1 MNILVT
7 GHDGFIGRNIVP
19 SLEAEGHIV
28 SLFEWGSEFPD
39 LYACDIQQVI
49 HLGAISSTTEKNVE
63 KIMTQNYQFS
73 VDLLCLCET
82 LGIDFQY
89 SSSASVYGLNKVFTE
104 TSPVDPRTP
113 YSWSKY
119 MFERYVQSR
128 NRDIKVQGFR
138 YFNVHGPHEEHK
150 GTQASPHHQFTKQ
163 AKETGIIKVFENSN
177 NYFRDFVPVS
187 SVVDA
192 HKQFLTV
199 DNSGLWNVG
208 TGTATSFQQI
218 ANDISDEFKATIT
231 YIPMPDNL
239 KHSYQTYTCADTTN
253 FNKAYANV

>member
-7 GHDGFIGRNIVP
+7 GHNGFIGKNIVP
-19 SLEAEGHIV
+19 SLEADGHTV
-28 SLFEWGSEFPD
+28 SLFEWGDEFPD
-39 LYACDIQQVI
+39 LYACNIEQVI

-73 VDLLCLCET
+73 VELLRLCET
-82 LGIDFQY
+82 LGINFQY
-89 SSSASVYGLNKVFTE
+89 SSSASVYGLNKSFTE

-113 YSWSKY
+113 YAWSKY
-119 MFERYVQSR
+119 MFERYVQSKTW
-128 NRDIKVQGFR
+128 DIKVQGFR

-177 NYFRDFVPVS
+177 NYFRDFVPVLN
-187 SVVDA
+187 VVNA
-192 HKQFLTV
+192 HKLFLTV
-199 DNSGLWNVG
+199 DDSGLWNVG
-208 TGTATSFQQI
+208 TGTATSFQQV
-218 ANDISDEFKATIT
+218 ANDISNEFEATIT

-253 FNKAYANV
+253 FNKAYANI